1 MSSNLMRRILTE
13 RVYLN
18 LGWSA
23 IQIFLAILHICVICW
38 TGLKTNE
45 ETRKIVNTVLMIV
58 PDTNADLD
66 RFQVALQERGVN
78 NEF

>member
-1 MSSNLMRRILTE
+1 MSSDVMRKIVTQ

-23 IQIFLAILHICVICW
+23 IQIFLAILHVCVICA

-45 ETRKIVNTVLMIV
+45 ETRKIINTVLAIV

-66 RFQVALQERGVN
+66 RFQVIHSLNVSSN
-78 NEF
+78 